1 MGINYQELYENA
13 PNYEQRRGVNGYHY
27 TSRIGVIDYTK
38 GAKTSDIAQ
47 LKSVDRGNLMTMEC
61 GDTESRFGI
70 GFEIEK
76 SRFHRNAVT
85 RTALVAGYERDS
97 SCGFE
102 AVTNIL
108 PLLPAGDWRN
118 KVYSMMYDSRYAI
131 EDKYSPS
138 NYKCGGH
145 VTLSCKG
152 MTGEDLYVALRKHM
166 GIVYALFRKRLNNY
180 YCSQSGNVELNPDFN
195 GGRYV
200 PMLMK
205 RNVVEIRLVSRFQ
218 SVKQMM
224 RRYELFYVMM
234 DYAVNKPNASKS
246 AFINKVKPIIKA
258 MYDGDTDK
266 VSEICSLAKSFNKYL
281 SIGLINR
288 EVIEFIDP
296 MRRMVAESSYD
307 QDLLRN
313 GFRSI

>member
-1 MGINYQELYENA
+1 MGINYQEVYESA
-13 PNYEQRRGVNGYHY
+13 PNYNMRSRVNGYHY
-27 TSRIGVIDYTK
+27 TSQIGVIDYTK
-38 GAKTSDIAQ
+38 GAKASDITQ
-47 LKSVDRGNLMTMEC
+47 LKSVNRTNLMTMEC

-76 SRFHRNAVT
+76 NRFHRNAVKN
-85 RTALVAGYERDS
+85 TALIGGYERDS

-131 EDKYSPS
+131 EDRYSPS

-166 GIVYALFRKRLNNY
+166 GIVYALFRKRLTNY
-180 YCSQSGNVELNPDFN
+180 YCSESGNVELNPDFN
-195 GGRYV
+195 RGRYV

-205 RNVVEIRLVSRFQ
+205 RDVVEIRLVSRFQ

-224 RRYELFYVMM
+224 RRYELFYTMM
-234 DYAVNKPNASKS
+234 DYAVNKPNASQS

-266 VSEICSLAKSFNKYL
+266 ADEICSLAKSFNKYL
-281 SIGLINR
+281 STELINR

-296 MRRMVAESSYD
+296 MRRMDAEYSYD

-313 GFRSI
+313 GYRAI

>member
-1 MGINYQELYENA
+1 
-13 PNYEQRRGVNGYHY
+13 
-27 TSRIGVIDYTK
+27 
-38 GAKTSDIAQ
+38 
-47 LKSVDRGNLMTMEC
+47 MEC

-76 SRFHRNAVT
+76 NRFHRNAVKN
-85 RTALVAGYERDS
+85 TALIGGYERDS

-131 EDKYSPS
+131 EDRYSPS

-166 GIVYALFRKRLNNY
+166 GIVYALFRKRLTNY
-180 YCSQSGNVELNPDFN
+180 YCSESGNVELNPDFN

-205 RNVVEIRLVSRFQ
+205 RDVVEIRLVSRFQ

-224 RRYELFYVMM
+224 RRYELFYTMM
-234 DYAVNKPNASKS
+234 DYAVNKPNASQS

-266 VSEICSLAKSFNKYL
+266 VDEICSLAKSFNKYL
-281 SIGLINR
+281 STGLINR

-296 MRRMVAESSYD
+296 MRRMDAEYSYD
-307 QDLLRN
+307 QDLWRN
-313 GFRSI
+313 GYRAI

>member
-1 MGINYQELYENA
+1 MGINYQEVYESA
-13 PNYEQRRGVNGYHY
+13 PNYNMRSRVNGYHY
-27 TSRIGVIDYTK
+27 TSQIGVIDYTK
-38 GAKTSDIAQ
+38 GAKASDITQ
-47 LKSVDRGNLMTMEC
+47 LKSVNRTNLMTMEC

-76 SRFHRNAVT
+76 NRFHRNAVIN
-85 RTALVAGYERDS
+85 TALIGGYERDR

-131 EDKYSPS
+131 EDRYSPS

-166 GIVYALFRKRLNNY
+166 GIVYALFRKRLTNY
-180 YCSQSGNVELNPDFN
+180 YCSESGNVELNPDFN
-195 GGRYV
+195 RGRYV

-205 RNVVEIRLVSRFQ
+205 RDVVEIRLVSRFQ

-224 RRYELFYVMM
+224 RRYELFYTMM
-234 DYAVNKPNASKS
+234 DYAVNKPNASQS

-266 VSEICSLAKSFNKYL
+266 ADEICSLAKSFNKYL
-281 SIGLINR
+281 STELINR

-296 MRRMVAESSYD
+296 MRRMDAEYSYD

-313 GFRSI
+313 GYRAI